1 MSSEWEEYKL
11 TEQSTIDPAKEEVQR
26 LLAKQYAVLAEI
38 GRIITS
44 SVDREEVYE
53 RFVEQ
58 VQRLIPP
65 HEMAFNIV
73 DPSLTG
79 KLVRELA
86 ELRRVHRE
94 SLLTPRQV
102 EILKLVAHGGR
113 YKEIASWLFFSE
125 RTVQREIRK
134 IFDQLGVN
142 DAAHAVSEA
151 YKRRL
156 I

>member
-1 MSSEWEEYKL
+1 M
-11 TEQSTIDPAKEEVQR
+11 DPAREEVQR

-58 VQRLIPP
+58 VHRLIATDDT
-65 HEMAFNIV
+65 AFNVI

-79 KLVRELA
+79 KLVLELA
-86 ELRRVHRE
+86 ELRRVHRGL
-94 SLLTPRQV
+94 LLTPRQV
-102 EILKLVAHGGR
+102 EILKLVANGGR
-113 YKEIASWLFFSE
+113 YKEIASWLFLSE
-125 RTVQREIRK
+125 RTVQRESRK

-151 YKRRL
+151 YKKRL